1 MPRVRQEVDSGL
13 ELTPFSVEEAKKDS
27 SLLFRAG
34 LLLIEMLGD
43 VYSARG
49 NYHVIGADKLHRK
62 YLITSNVSESKF
74 YAGGFTVLGLLQ
86 ELSEEYNLSDQ
97 DVLDALRTLQK
108 RLIA

>member
-1 MPRVRQEVDSGL
+1 MPRTRQEVDSGL
-13 ELTPFSVEEAKKDS
+13 ELTPIGVEEAKQDPA
-27 SLLFRAG
+27 LLLRAG

-86 ELSEEYNLSDQ
+86 ELSEEYNLSDKDLQ
-97 DVLDALRTLQK
+97 DALRSLRSAPFK
-108 RLIA
+108 